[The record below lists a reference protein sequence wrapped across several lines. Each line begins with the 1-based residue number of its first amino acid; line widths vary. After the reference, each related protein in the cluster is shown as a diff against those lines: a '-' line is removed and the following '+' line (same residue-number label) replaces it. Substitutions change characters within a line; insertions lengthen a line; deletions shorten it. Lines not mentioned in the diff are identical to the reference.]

1 MVPLKCLNTP
11 DSFIERRQV
20 CDGIYG
26 ILAKVIQNCNTVGFR
41 MVNFYI
47 TFSKVG
53 LPQVKENCHNTLL
66 MCFNKRNKMKITDKL
81 NI

>member
-26 ILAKVIQNCNTVGFR
+26 FLAKVIQNCSTVGFR
-41 MVNFYI
+41 MVNFY
-47 TFSKVG
+47 TYYVFKSGPTSGKRK
-53 LPQVKENCHNTLL
+53 LPQYFINV
-66 MCFNKRNKMKITDKL
+66 F
-81 NI
+81 